1 MWLCLAA
8 LCVIDKEH
16 AEALSSGQWLG
27 KDGKPKSKV
36 TVFTNSTNILHSHDR
51 SSSVQPLCDNHD
63 DGEMEALILCDH
75 CGNLCGECDRV
86 LHYSK
91 QKKDHQRQVSV
102 HFSKSKVSN
111 DLYVC
116 FIDF

>member
-1 MWLCLAA
+1 M
-8 LCVIDKEH
+8 IDKEH

-36 TVFTNSTNILHSHDR
+36 LVRKSMIPKIQLPLP
-51 SSSVQPLCDNHD
+51 VQPLCDNHD
-63 DGEMEALILCDH
+63 DGETEALILCDH

-91 QKKDHQRQVSV
+91 SKKDHQRQVRMESG
-102 HFSKSKVSN
+102 SSTTMERQ
-111 DLYVC
+111 
-116 FIDF
+116 